1 MVWEEGSW
9 EVFVDNKSPGII
21 VKVEFMDQSLKMNE
35 NPSIFFAM
43 EKNQDQDGPDY
54 KVVLWVG
61 RWHIWQNH
69 CVILLLTCLLHSL
82 FLSDTVYCECSNKLL
97 LRELVKKG
105 KRGLFLIS
113 LILAWKSKVN
123 FLSIFVC
130 LPFDAWSAMIRW
142 WLKWFHSIWLITHL
156 FTSSIYCKP
165 IISSAFPCAKQ
176 WYIMLT

>member
-35 NPSIFFAM
+35 NPSIFLLWK
-43 EKNQDQDGPDY
+43 KNQDQDGPDY

-97 LRELVKKG
+97 LRELVKG
-105 KRGLFLIS
+105 KKREKEVYFSYLLFWHENPKWISCLFL
-113 LILAWKSKVN
+113 
-123 FLSIFVC
+123 
-130 LPFDAWSAMIRW
+130 FDAWSAMIRW

>member
-1 MVWEEGSW
+1 MQLCIWMFAELLLEMVWEEGSW
-9 EVFVDNKSPGII
+9 EVFVDNKSPRII

-35 NPSIFFAM
+35 NPSIFLLWK
-43 EKNQDQDGPDY
+43 KNQDQDGPDY

-105 KRGLFLIS
+105 KKRFISHIFDFGMKIQSEFPVYFCLSTIWCLIS
-113 LILAWKSKVN
+113 DDPMVAEMVPFYLADN
-123 FLSIFVC
+123 TFIHF
-130 LPFDAWSAMIRW
+130 
-142 WLKWFHSIWLITHL
+142 
-156 FTSSIYCKP
+156 IY
-165 IISSAFPCAKQ
+165 
-176 WYIMLT
+176 LL